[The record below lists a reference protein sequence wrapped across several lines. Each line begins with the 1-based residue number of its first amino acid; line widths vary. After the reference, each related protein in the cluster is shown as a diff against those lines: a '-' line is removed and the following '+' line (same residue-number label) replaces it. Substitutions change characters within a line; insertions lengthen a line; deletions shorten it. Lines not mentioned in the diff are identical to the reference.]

1 MPEFEGTSKTSNF
14 EEALEDAVK
23 KARSSTSVADSMVS
37 YTVKKISGRKGG
49 FAGFNELTVVID
61 ADLHEKKQK

>member
-1 MPEFEGTSKTSNF
+1 MPEFEGTSNTSNF
-14 EEALEDAVK
+14 TQALEDAVK
-23 KARSSTSVADSMVS
+23 KARSTVS
-37 YTVKKISGRKGG
+37 ITDVLITYTVKKISGRKGG